1 MFSHVCADI
10 YSKGIEYELTD
21 SVMVSM
27 DCCVGA
33 VALSLL
39 CGEVWDAGCRGDA
52 YAAEWL

>member
-10 YSKGIEYELTD
+10 YIKGIEYELTD

-39 CGEVWDAGCRGDA
+39 CGEKQVYRYGGTV
-52 YAAEWL
+52 